1 MTATQ
6 RSRIVDGTL
15 KFFAFV
21 FGSGAFVFSTLAGSN
36 GSRQVEFI
44 LYGIATTALTVL
56 VGSVEARRARTV
68 HGRIEALA
76 LETSRGLN
84 ELVTAVAPG
93 TTFTA
98 NIAGLLAASEDPRAE
113 RGRLDQAV
121 AAAAARIHHSC
132 RGVYY
137 SWDPATD
144 TFTCRGRSLDSAS
157 PVERIGP
164 GDFGIGALRKVVA
177 TGRVFRR
184 TATKSYFRGN
194 VPGTPADDAV
204 VIVRVQAGSVPL
216 GVLAVDAKTDSWG
229 GIFQDPDRQEFSD
242 QHVRQ
247 LLMLADL
254 LAGGL
259 AG

>member
-6 RSRIVDGTL
+6 RMRIVDGTL

-36 GSRQVEFI
+36 SARQVEFI
-44 LYGIATTALTVL
+44 LYGIATTGLTVL

-68 HGRIEALA
+68 HGQVEALA
-76 LETSRGLN
+76 RETSRGLN
-84 ELVTAVAPG
+84 ELVTALAPG

-98 NIAGLLAASEDPRAE
+98 NISGILAASGDPSTE

-132 RGVYY
+132 RGAYY
-137 SWDPATD
+137 SWDPATT

-164 GDFGIGALRKVVA
+164 GDFGIGALRKVVT

-184 TATKSYFRGN
+184 TGTKSYFRGN

-204 VIVRVQAGSVPL
+204 VIVRVQAGNVPL
-216 GVLAVDAKTDSWG
+216 GVLAVDAKTDSWSDT
-229 GIFQDPDRQEFSD
+229 FSEPDQQEFSD
-242 QHVRQ
+242 QNVRQ
-247 LLMLADL
+247 LLVLADL

-259 AG
+259 AR